1 LHKGHLTAIIAFY
14 PHFLVFLH
22 KKLDK
27 CLKIFYFYRMRY
39 FSLSGKVLL
48 CFLWAMVL
56 ATVSCKE
63 TEFAITMEESDT
75 QDNEYTPTIE
85 QFKEPSDLKI
95 SPKKAR
101 NFNKA
106 SEALVIMGQE
116 WAEKMSQSDNEEKLK
131 MAATYEKAQDDL
143 IRKFGIRGK
152 EEFKWI
158 YNKALPESINRDVFA
173 RAGVWVNR

>member
-1 LHKGHLTAIIAFY
+1 
-14 PHFLVFLH
+14 
-22 KKLDK
+22 
-27 CLKIFYFYRMRY
+27 MRY

-63 TEFAITMEESDT
+63 TEVAIIQEDPET
-75 QDNEYTPTIE
+75 QENEYIEPAIE

-95 SPKKAR
+95 NPKKAR

-116 WAEKMSQSDNEEKLK
+116 WAEKMSQVDNEEKLK
-131 MAATYEKAQDDL
+131 MAASYEKAQDEL
-143 IRKFGIRGK
+143 IRKFGIQGK

-158 YNKALPESINRDVFA
+158 HTKALPESINRDVFA
-173 RAGVWVNR
+173 RAGVWIYR